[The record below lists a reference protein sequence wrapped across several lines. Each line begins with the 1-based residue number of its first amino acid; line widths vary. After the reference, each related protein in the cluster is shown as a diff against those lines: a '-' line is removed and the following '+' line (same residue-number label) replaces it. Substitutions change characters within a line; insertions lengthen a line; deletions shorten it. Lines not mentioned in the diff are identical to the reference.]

1 MWGSQYS
8 VCYTG
13 QKTKNKSYPWL
24 LIGSQ
29 GQKTLIVTAESN
41 GTERMIPV
49 ISQMLRNLY
58 FFSQKVVLDG
68 GGGKRMGRV
77 EANQT
82 KKKKARGVVQA
93 VENTCLAK
101 GEDPSSI
108 PSTATIKIQPIIY
121 VCSFPTFFFSS

>member
-1 MWGSQYS
+1 MWGSQ
-8 VCYTG
+8 
-13 QKTKNKSYPWL
+13 
-24 LIGSQ
+24 
-29 GQKTLIVTAESN
+29 TLIVTAESN

-82 KKKKARGVVQA
+82 KKKKG
-93 VENTCLAK
+93 
-101 GEDPSSI
+101 
-108 PSTATIKIQPIIY
+108 
-121 VCSFPTFFFSS
+121 